1 MSKNIG
7 ERLRECRVE
16 AGLSLRELAR
26 EANVSPSFLSQ
37 IENGKS
43 QPSVATLFSL
53 VTLLGA
59 ELNSFF
65 GEMPHAVTP
74 PVGRTPAP
82 AVSGENLLVSEEFDY
97 ARPWANSV
105 FANRVSIVHPDHR
118 SRIDVGQGI
127 SWERLAA
134 TPESSVNFMLLNYA
148 PGATSTPDG
157 QPVVHPGYE
166 YGYIIEGELEITVG
180 DETFVIGANQS
191 VGFDCTIPHVF
202 HNPGKI
208 PMKGVWLIH
217 GPHDGAGH

>member
-1 MSKNIG
+1 M
-7 ERLRECRVE
+7 
-16 AGLSLRELAR
+16 SLRELAR

-65 GEMPHAVTP
+65 NEEPESATSTTERRAGAA
-74 PVGRTPAP
+74 RA
-82 AVSGENLLVSEEFDY
+82 AGENLLVSDEFDY

-202 HNPGKI
+202 HNPGKV

-217 GPHDGAGH
+217 GPHDGSGH